1 MDTACKARR
10 YNDYI
15 YLSYQMRFVKTLSE
29 LYSEPDMH
37 LIRVNVVR
45 VITTDSC
52 RSHNYGGQVIF
63 VWQMKT

>member
-45 VITTDSC
+45 VITTDSAVDPTIMGVKLF
-52 RSHNYGGQVIF
+52 SYG
-63 VWQMKT
+63 K